1 MRALTP
7 WLSIVLFAVAI
18 WALRREL
25 HELSLDDVIR
35 SVQSYDAT
43 HLLLA
48 LLCTTGSFLALG
60 AMELLALRYVGRSR
74 AIPRST
80 ALTTGFVAHAFSQ
93 SVGLA
98 LLTGAA
104 VRLRVYGRRAIDAV
118 TVARMSG
125 FATLTVTLG
134 LLATGAAALLASSAP
149 LRIGPAVIPM
159 KPLGALLAL
168 VVLGYLM
175 WSAAGRERCAGRLR
189 RFERPTV
196 GMASTQ
202 ILLASLDWLLTGT
215 VLFALLPPSDTLS
228 YVELLRIYLIAQTVA
243 VASHV
248 PGGAGVFE
256 LVVLAL
262 RPVDAAATRVVLV
275 AALLMFRFVYYL
287 VPLVAATV
295 VAAVAELTTRRAG
308 RSPVVSVAR

>member
-1 MRALTP
+1 LRALTP
-7 WLSIVLFAVAI
+7 LLPIALFGGAV
-18 WALRREL
+18 WALSREL
-25 HELSLDDVIR
+25 HELSLGAVIR

-48 LLCTTGSFLALG
+48 LLCTTASFLALG
-60 AMELLALRYVGRSR
+60 AMELLALHYVGRSR

-80 ALTTGFVAHAFSQ
+80 AIATAFVANAFSQ

-125 FATLTVTLG
+125 FATLTVVLG
-134 LLATGAAALLASSAP
+134 LLATGATALVASSVP
-149 LRIGPAVIPM
+149 LHIGSAVVPV
-159 KPLGALLAL
+159 KPLGTLLAL
-168 VVLGYLM
+168 VVLSYLA
-175 WSAAGRERCAGRLR
+175 WSAMGREPDTGRLR
-189 RFERPTV
+189 HFDRPSV
-196 GMASTQ
+196 GIASAQ

-215 VLFALLPPSDTLS
+215 VLFALLSPSDTLS
-228 YVELLRIYLIAQTVA
+228 YVELLRIYLTAQTVA

-256 LVVLAL
+256 LMVLAL
-262 RPVDAAATRVVLV
+262 RPVDAPTARVLFV
-275 AALLMFRFVYYL
+275 AALLLFRFVYYV
-287 VPLVAATV
+287 VPLVVATIM
-295 VAAVAELTTRRAG
+295 AAVAELTTRRTGAA
-308 RSPVVSVAR
+308 PVVAAPR